1 MFTAPRFTLVCI
13 VSFAVALA
21 CVISSLRADDSATT
35 QPAKEPVDYKKLK
48 ELLPD
53 TLVDIKRTDAKG
65 EKVAAGEMK
74 LSQAQGTY
82 GSKEGDN
89 PPTIDLTIVDYGAAP
104 GVAEG
109 MAVWSKLDIDQE
121 SDSGYEKT
129 TKVGGFPALIQFQN
143 DGKHGTLQIFVA
155 DRFMVTAESHNLA
168 DDQFKKIGDA
178 LPLDKLAALKQ

>member
-1 MFTAPRFTLVCI
+1 MTAPRFI
-13 VSFAVALA
+13 VTCLLSLAFALA
-21 CVISSLRADDSATT
+21 GTQSLLKADDNATT

-53 TLVDIKRTDAKG
+53 TLVDLKRTDAKG
-65 EKVAAGEMK
+65 QKIATGEFK
-74 LSQAQGTY
+74 ISQAQGTY
-82 GSKEGDN
+82 GPKEGDN
-89 PPTIDLTIVDYGAAP
+89 PPTIDLQIVDYGAAP

-109 MAVWSKLDIDQE
+109 MAVWAKLDIDQE

-129 TKVGGFPALIQFQN
+129 TKIGGYPALIQFQN

-155 DRFMVTAESHNLA
+155 DQFLVTVESHNLA

-178 LPLDKLAALKQ
+178 LPLDKLAALK